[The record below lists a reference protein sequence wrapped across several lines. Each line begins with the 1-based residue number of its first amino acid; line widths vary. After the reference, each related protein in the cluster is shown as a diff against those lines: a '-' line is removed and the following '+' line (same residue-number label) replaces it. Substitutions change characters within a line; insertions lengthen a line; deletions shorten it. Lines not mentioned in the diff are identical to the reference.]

1 MGGRGGG
8 DRARR
13 GADGQVRGPAGRG
26 GPREGAAPLAGRWGE
41 PGAGRG
47 LREPVAA
54 GGRRAGQGLRRGLV
68 AGGRR
73 SGGSGFL
80 PGGCGASGPGE
91 ELGRRLRGAGP
102 RRSAGLERTVTAR
115 GYAGLGWAGLGCA
128 VLSGAERRQP
138 RARLPPLPGPAGGT
152 GRVPPCGGTQGG
164 GWFWGGRGA
173 LLVSPAIAFVP
184 PYLVSV
190 PSLNVRLH
198 CLGAIGKVM
207 VPAAFLPGASRAV
220 ISAPPL
226 GMPRSSHGT
235 YYSASVS

>member
-8 DRARR
+8 DRACR

-80 PGGCGASGPGE
+80 PGGCGASGPGG

-115 GYAGLGWAGLGCA
+115 GYAGLGWAGLGWA
-128 VLSGAERRQP
+128 VLSGGN
-138 RARLPPLPGPAGGT
+138 PGPGCPRCPA
-152 GRVPPCGGTQGG
+152 RPEV
-164 GWFWGGRGA
+164 RGESRRA
-173 LLVSPAIAFVP
+173 AVLREEVGSGAAVGLCSSP
-184 PYLVSV
+184 LRS
-190 PSLNVRLH
+190 
-198 CLGAIGKVM
+198 
-207 VPAAFLPGASRAV
+207 
-220 ISAPPL
+220 
-226 GMPRSSHGT
+226 RSSLPT
-235 YYSASVS
+235 WSVCPR